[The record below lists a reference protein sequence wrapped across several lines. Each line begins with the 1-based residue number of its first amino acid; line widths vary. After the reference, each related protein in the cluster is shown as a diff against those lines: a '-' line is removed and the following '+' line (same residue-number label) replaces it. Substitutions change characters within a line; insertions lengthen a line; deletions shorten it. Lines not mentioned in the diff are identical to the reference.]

1 MMEYALYIFVVALIA
16 FSLYEAYKKG
26 VNIKLLIVGA
36 ITAILGMFYKN
47 MSDKTT
53 AEEKNKVLKEQV
65 KKIDE
70 KIVEVDKEI
79 EEVHEQK
86 TELDNKEQELAEETI
101 KIEAKID
108 ADYASKKEAIEK
120 ESKEP
125 IKDAETFIK
134 DFIDSPDTNSK

>member
-53 AEEKNKVLKEQV
+53 AEEKNKVLK
-65 KKIDE
+65 
-70 KIVEVDKEI
+70 
-79 EEVHEQK
+79 
-86 TELDNKEQELAEETI
+86 
-101 KIEAKID
+101 
-108 ADYASKKEAIEK
+108 
-120 ESKEP
+120 
-125 IKDAETFIK
+125 
-134 DFIDSPDTNSK
+134 